1 MVASRQGAACLAV
14 TLALV
19 SLGSAGP
26 QAGDEPKAGAK
37 PAPAKQGGV
46 LLPATI
52 EAELN
57 LDDAQREKV
66 RKLEAEFK
74 QRRQG
79 GVMMTGLK
87 MKALFDRLDDGD
99 AREAMP
105 VLTIA
110 NEVTGVLLKMRQTRL
125 EYEKKVMAV
134 LNDEQRAKYAAWLTR
149 SPREK
154 RIERKAKRQ
163 ERTEVRSPPDLDRE
177 LQLTPEQLRKLAE
190 LDREWEQ
197 RFRKLLTEEQRR
209 RYDELM
215 RNAPRDE
222 KGPASK

>member
-1 MVASRQGAACLAV
+1 MLALRQGVAGLAV

-26 QAGDEPKAGAK
+26 QAGDDPKDGVK
-37 PAPAKQGGV
+37 PAPAKRSGV
-46 LLPATI
+46 LLPAKL
-52 EAELN
+52 EADLN
-57 LDDAQREKV
+57 LSDAQREKIH
-66 RKLEAEFK
+66 KLEAEFK

-99 AREAMP
+99 AREAAP

-110 NEVTGVLLKMRQTRL
+110 NEVSGVLLKMRQTRL

-134 LNDEQRAKYAAWLTR
+134 LNDDQRAKYTAWRDR

-154 RIERKAKRQ
+154 RIERKAKGNDRGAG
-163 ERTEVRSPPDLDRE
+163 RPLPDLDRE
-177 LQLTPEQLRKLAE
+177 LQLTPEQHRKLAE
-190 LDREWEQ
+190 MDREWEHRLRQ
-197 RFRKLLTEEQRR
+197 LLSEEQRR

-215 RNAPRDE
+215 RREAPDGGAR
-222 KGPASK
+222 K